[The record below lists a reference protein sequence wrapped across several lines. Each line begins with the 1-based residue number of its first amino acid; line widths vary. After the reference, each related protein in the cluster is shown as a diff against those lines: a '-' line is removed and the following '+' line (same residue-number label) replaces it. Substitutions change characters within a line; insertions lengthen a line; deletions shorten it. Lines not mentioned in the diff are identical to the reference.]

1 MNYKIYSNYD
11 RKLLL
16 SDKKYEVNNELKLK
30 LKETKNKI
38 DKVSLRIW
46 DYHKKHINNYEY
58 VYCSNKNLT
67 VSQIYPISRSYFK
80 LIQILKDFNID
91 YNSIICSCICDG
103 PGGFIQCLH
112 DYYNQKIKKIYG
124 ITLVN
129 KNDSQVPFWNKKLF
143 NQKKN
148 IFLYGNDKT
157 GNIYNIDN
165 AKFFINNSEKSNI
178 VTCDGGF
185 DFTEDYNSQE
195 NNSFKLLF
203 CEIFISLNIQS
214 INGNLI
220 IKFFDIFNQNTC
232 MLLYI
237 LYCNYETINIFKPDM
252 SRLSNSEKYIIC
264 ENFVDKSS
272 HFTNI
277 MEQFYDNPYELN
289 IDIPAEF
296 INSINEINIKHTNT
310 QIIHINNVL
319 NNIKLNIKYDSY
331 DFNKSILWCKKY
343 NIPVKN
349 KF

>member
-1 MNYKIYSNYD
+1 MNYKIENNYE

-16 SDKKYEVNNELKLK
+16 SDNIIEINTELKNK
-30 LKETKNKI
+30 LYKTKNKI
-38 DKVSLRIW
+38 DEINLKIW
-46 DYHKKHINNYEY
+46 DYHKKYINKYEF

-91 YNSIICSCICDG
+91 YNNIICSCICDG

-112 DYYNQKIKKIYG
+112 DYYNKKIKNIYG
-124 ITLVN
+124 ITLVD
-129 KNDSQVPFWNKKLF
+129 KNNNQIPFWNKKLF

-165 AKFFINNSEKSNI
+165 AKFFINNSEKCNI

-185 DFTEDYNSQE
+185 DFTKDYNSQE

-203 CEIFISLNIQS
+203 CEIFIALNIQS

-264 ENFVDKSS
+264 ENFLDKSS
-272 HFTNI
+272 DFINI
-277 MEQFYDNPYELN
+277 MEQFYENPFELN
-289 IDIPAEF
+289 INIPVEF
-296 INSINEINIKHTNT
+296 INTINKINIKHTNN
-310 QIIHINNVL
+310 QIIYINNIL
-319 NNIKLNIKYDSY
+319 NNIKLNIKYNSY
-331 DFNKSILWCKKY
+331 NFNDSILWCRKY
-343 NIPVKN
+343 NIPIKKN
-349 KF
+349 F